1 MKPPTKAQLARADRK
16 DRIVTVAREIAEV
29 DGWSAVT
36 VRRLADAIGF
46 SQPVLYGHF
55 PDGRDGI
62 VRAVALAGFA
72 RIATV
77 LQGADPDGPVNAPQP
92 APGDWWWSTEG
103 QRAGGPPPEGR
114 EGADQQ
120 LAGDEMPAEPEAA
133 AAKPVE
139 GDEPAWPRVAPAVP
153 EGPDGRSE
161 ATRRATPAVRERLQ
175 RLAERYLDFARQHPA
190 VYEAMFSLPTD
201 LAFATAAA
209 PPELRAGFG
218 ALAAVAGDEIRAE
231 MLWSA
236 LHGLA
241 DLGRHGRLR
250 AGHGEER
257 IGLLV
262 DLFAPDELA
271 GGYPE

>member
-1 MKPPTKAQLARADRK
+1 VKPTKAQLARSDRK
-16 DRIVTVAREIAEV
+16 DRIVTAAREIAEV

-36 VRRLADAIGF
+36 VRRLAEAIGF

-72 RIATV
+72 RLATV
-77 LQGADPDGPVNAPQP
+77 LQDGDP
-92 APGDWWWSTEG
+92 
-103 QRAGGPPPEGR
+103 
-114 EGADQQ
+114 
-120 LAGDEMPAEPEAA
+120 
-133 AAKPVE
+133 
-139 GDEPAWPRVAPAVP
+139 
-153 EGPDGRSE
+153 
-161 ATRRATPAVRERLQ
+161 ATPTRTRTLARERVR
-175 RLAERYLDFARQHPA
+175 RLAEHYLDFARQHPA

-218 ALAAVAGDEIRAE
+218 ALAAAAGGDETRAE
-231 MLWSA
+231 VLWSA

-262 DLFAPDELA
+262 DLFAPD
-271 GGYPE
+271 

>member
-1 MKPPTKAQLARADRK
+1 VKPPTKAQLARADRK
-16 DRIVTVAREIAEV
+16 DRIIVAAREIAEV

-62 VRAVALAGFA
+62 VRAVALEGFA
-72 RIATV
+72 RFAV
-77 LQGADPDGPVNAPQP
+77 A
-92 APGDWWWSTEG
+92 
-103 QRAGGPPPEGR
+103 
-114 EGADQQ
+114 
-120 LAGDEMPAEPEAA
+120 LAGT
-133 AAKPVE
+133 
-139 GDEPAWPRVAPAVP
+139 G
-153 EGPDGRSE
+153 G
-161 ATRRATPAVRERLQ
+161 VRP
-175 RLAERYLDFARQHPA
+175 LAERYLDFARANPA

-209 PPELRAGFG
+209 PEELRAGFR
-218 ALAAVAGDEIRAE
+218 ALSEAVGGDETRAE
-231 MLWSA
+231 TLWSA

-250 AGHGEER
+250 ADHSDER

-262 DLFAPDELA
+262 ELF
-271 GGYPE
+271 